1 MVYHYDYILCHTMCS
16 TADHFQ
22 KSHRKTSLRCWGRLT
37 WRRSGLPSRHSAMP
51 RTIGKATNLR
61 CATFLGHMYI
71 QLYIYIYI
79 HLYFSSTFPVVD
91 VACDILTVFFLNGSL
106 WGVSTS
112 CRTTSC
118 WASCLRPGGFDT
130 GGAGGYSFF
139 NETFGVALRVYP
151 WKMLMM
157 LIFPRKI
164 WCMSWHEVSNIEAD
178 WNQWYSGC
186 FFWGAEILIGRGSR
200 WRLGSGDVSY
210 PYWRVICAPK
220 DSLESQSVR
229 NFFGQLQIP
238 PGFWTIW
245 KGNHLGFGASPISG
259 QTPDHMEIYG

>member
-1 MVYHYDYILCHTMCS
+1 MVYPYDYILCHTMCS
-16 TADHFQ
+16 TADYFQ

-61 CATFLGHMYI
+61 CATNFGTFLGYTVHMYI
-71 QLYIYIYI
+71 YICIYKYIYI
-79 HLYFSSTFPVVD
+79 HTFFFPSTFPVVD

-139 NETFGVALRVYP
+139 
-151 WKMLMM
+151 
-157 LIFPRKI
+157 
-164 WCMSWHEVSNIEAD
+164 
-178 WNQWYSGC
+178 
-186 FFWGAEILIGRGSR
+186 
-200 WRLGSGDVSY
+200 
-210 PYWRVICAPK
+210 
-220 DSLESQSVR
+220 
-229 NFFGQLQIP
+229 
-238 PGFWTIW
+238 
-245 KGNHLGFGASPISG
+245 
-259 QTPDHMEIYG
+259 